1 MNGVSY
7 ESLYN
12 GGGVAIGDL
21 NNDNLPDIYFI
32 SNIYSNK
39 LFINNGDLT
48 FKESTSISK
57 VKGNGGFPTGVT
69 MVDINADGLL
79 DIYICKSGDYPD
91 LDYRRNE
98 LYINKGNNAEG
109 IPTFIEDASS
119 YGLDLPN
126 KSGLFVK
133 GDVKNAVI
141 VNTPSKDRKR
151 IIFGKNDGVVQFV
164 EY

>member
-1 MNGVSY
+1 MNF
-7 ESLYN
+7 
-12 GGGVAIGDL
+12 AIGDL

-48 FKESTSISK
+48 FKETTSISK
-57 VKGNGGFPTGVT
+57 VKGRGGFSTGVT

-79 DIYICKSGDYPD
+79 DIYVCKSGDYPD

-151 IIFGKNDGVVQFV
+151 IIFGKNDVVVQFV

>member
-1 MNGVSY
+1 
-7 ESLYN
+7 
-12 GGGVAIGDL
+12 
-21 NNDNLPDIYFI
+21 
-32 SNIYSNK
+32 
-39 LFINNGDLT
+39 
-48 FKESTSISK
+48 
-57 VKGNGGFPTGVT
+57 